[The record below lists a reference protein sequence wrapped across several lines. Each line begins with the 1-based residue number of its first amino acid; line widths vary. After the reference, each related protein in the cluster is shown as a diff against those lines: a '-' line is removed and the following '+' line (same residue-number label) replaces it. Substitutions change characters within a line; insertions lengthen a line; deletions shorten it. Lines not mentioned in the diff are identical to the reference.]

1 MKTENK
7 ENFKDYSIMDTKTTE
22 SGIPQKKIITQV
34 QTFEAENIQMLQ
46 DTINEWLSEFE
57 GIQVVRVDV
66 QQVHAP
72 YFTTQM
78 HGTVIYKTYAN

>member
-1 MKTENK
+1 MGSQSTSHEP
-7 ENFKDYSIMDTKTTE
+7 S
-22 SGIPQKKIITQV
+22 KKIITQI
-34 QTFEAENIQMLQ
+34 QCFEATDIESLQ
-46 DTINEWLSEFE
+46 NSINQWLANFS
-57 GIQVVRVDV
+57 GVQVVRVDV